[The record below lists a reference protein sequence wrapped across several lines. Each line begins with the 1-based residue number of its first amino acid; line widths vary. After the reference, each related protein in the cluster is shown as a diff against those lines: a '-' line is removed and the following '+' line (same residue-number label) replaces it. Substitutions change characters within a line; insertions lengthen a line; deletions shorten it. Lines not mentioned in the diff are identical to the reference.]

1 MIILS
6 IDSSATAASVALTE
20 DSKLIGEFFTN
31 TDFTHSRT
39 LAPMIEN
46 LLTVTGKEVKDV
58 DMIAV
63 TNGPG
68 SFTGVRIGVSVAKGI
83 AFADDLPCFGISTL
97 EAMAYNLT
105 MTDCIVCAVMDAR
118 RSQVYNAMFRIRFG
132 EVERLCDDRAI
143 AIEELK
149 AEINEKYNGE
159 RVILVGD
166 GSTITMREVMD
177 LPMSVEMAEE
187 PLRFQRASS
196 VAAAA
201 MTRIKAEEKPLTA
214 AELLPSYLRLSQ
226 AERER
231 KEKESVNT
239 EAINENS
246 EDKKENVE

>member
-6 IDSSATAASVALTE
+6 IDSSATAASCALTE
-20 DSKLIGEFFTN
+20 DNKLISEFFTN

-46 LLTVTGKEVKDV
+46 LLAVAGKTVSDV
-58 DMIAV
+58 DLVAV

-83 AFADDLPCFGISTL
+83 AFPDDIPCMAVSTL

-105 MTDCIVCAVMDAR
+105 LTDCIVCAVMDAR
-118 RSQVYNAMFRIRFG
+118 RNQVYNAMFRIRFG

-143 AIEELK
+143 AISELK
-149 AEINEKYNGE
+149 EEIREKYLGE
-159 RVILVGD
+159 RIILVGD

-177 LPMSVEMAEE
+177 LPKSVEMAPE
-187 PLRFQRASS
+187 PLRFQRAAS
-196 VAAAA
+196 VASAAV
-201 MTRIKAEEKPLTA
+201 TRLSAGEKPITG

-231 KEKESVNT
+231 KEKESN
-239 EAINENS
+239 
-246 EDKKENVE
+246 K

>member
-6 IDSSATAASVALTE
+6 IDSSATAASCALVE
-20 DSKLIGEFFTN
+20 DKKLIGEFFTN

-46 LLTVTGKEVKDV
+46 LLTVTGKKVSDIDLV
-58 DMIAV
+58 AV

-83 AFADDLPCFGISTL
+83 AFPDSIPCVAVSTL

-105 MTDCIVCAVMDAR
+105 LTDCIVCAVMDAR

-143 AIEELK
+143 AIADLKEE
-149 AEINEKYNGE
+149 IREKYLGE
-159 RVILVGD
+159 RIILVGD

-177 LPMSVEMAEE
+177 LPKSIEMAPEN
-187 PLRFQRASS
+187 LRLQRASS
-196 VAAAA
+196 VASAAVA
-201 MTRIKAEEKPLTA
+201 KLSAGEKTVTG

-231 KEKESVNT
+231 KEKEENT
-239 EAINENS
+239 PSLNN
-246 EDKKENVE
+246 

>member
-1 MIILS
+1 MVILA
-6 IDSSATAASVALTE
+6 IDSSATAASAALM
-20 DSKLIGEFFTN
+20 DDNKLIGEFFTN

-46 LLTVTGKEVKDV
+46 LLDVTGKTVSDIELV
-58 DMIAV
+58 AV
-63 TNGPG
+63 SNGPG

-83 AFADDLPCFGISTL
+83 AFADDLPCMAVSTL

-105 MTDCIVCAVMDAR
+105 LTDCIVCAVMDAR
-118 RSQVYNAMFRIRFG
+118 RNQVYNAMFRIRFG

-143 AIEELK
+143 ALSDLK
-149 AEINEKYNGE
+149 AEIAEKYNGQ

-177 LPMSVEMAEE
+177 LPMSVEMAPE
-187 PLRFQRASS
+187 PIRFQRASS
-196 VAAAA
+196 VAAAVQA
-201 MTRIKAEEKPLTA
+201 HMTAGEKPLKS

-231 KEKESVNT
+231 KEKEAANQPQP
-239 EAINENS
+239 
-246 EDKKENVE
+246 DNV

>member
-1 MIILS
+1 MIILT

-20 DSKLIGEFFTN
+20 DTKLIGEFFTN

-39 LAPMIEN
+39 LVPMIDS

-83 AFADDLPCFGISTL
+83 AFADDLPCMAISTL

-118 RSQVYNAMFRIRFG
+118 RNQVYNAMFRIRFG
-132 EVERLCDDRAI
+132 EVERLCEDRAI
-143 AIEELK
+143 AIEDLK
-149 AEINEKYNGE
+149 KEIGEKYSGE

-177 LPMSVEMAEE
+177 LPMAVEMAEE
-187 PLRFQRASS
+187 SLRYQRASS
-196 VAAAA
+196 VAAAT
-201 MTRIKAEEKPLTA
+201 MKRLSAEEKPLTA
-214 AELLPSYLRLSQ
+214 AQLLPSYLRLSQ

-231 KEKESVNT
+231 KEKESANT
-239 EAINENS
+239 DTINENS
-246 EDKKENVE
+246 EDKKENV

>member
-6 IDSSATAASVALTE
+6 IDSSATAASAALTE
-20 DSKLIGEFFTN
+20 DSKLVGEFFTN

-46 LLTVTGKEVKDV
+46 LLSVSGKTTSDV
-58 DMIAV
+58 DLIAV
-63 TNGPG
+63 SNGPG

-83 AFADDLPCFGISTL
+83 AFADDLPCMAISTL
-97 EAMAYNLT
+97 ESMAYNLIL
-105 MTDCIVCAVMDAR
+105 TDCIVCAVMDAR
-118 RSQVYNAMFRIRFG
+118 RNQVYNAMFRIRFG
-132 EVERLCDDRAI
+132 EVERLCEDRAI
-143 AIEELK
+143 SLADLK
-149 AEINEKYNGE
+149 AEISEKYNGQ

-177 LPMSVEMAEE
+177 LTMSVEMAPESI
-187 PLRFQRASS
+187 RFQRASS

-201 MTRIKAEEKPLTA
+201 QAHLAAGEKPLKS

-231 KEKESVNT
+231 KEKEAVKQ
-239 EAINENS
+239 AS
-246 EDKKENVE
+246 EDNAN

>member
-6 IDSSATAASVALTE
+6 IDSSATAASAALTE
-20 DSKLIGEFFTN
+20 DNKLIGEFFTN

-46 LLTVTGKEVKDV
+46 LLTVSGKTVSDIGV
-58 DMIAV
+58 IAV

-83 AFADDLPCFGISTL
+83 AFSDDLPCIPISTL
-97 EAMAYNLT
+97 EAMAYNLIL
-105 MTDCIVCAVMDAR
+105 TDCIVCAVMDAR

-143 AIEELK
+143 AIADLKEE
-149 AEINEKYNGE
+149 IREKYLGE
-159 RVILVGD
+159 RIILVGD

-177 LPMSVEMAEE
+177 LPKSIEMAPE

-196 VAAAA
+196 VAVAANA
-201 MTRIKAEEKPLTA
+201 KLSAGEKTLNS

-231 KEKESVNT
+231 KEKELNQ
-239 EAINENS
+239 APR
-246 EDKKENVE
+246 

>member
-6 IDSSATAASVALTE
+6 IDSSATAASCALVE
-20 DSKLIGEFFTN
+20 DKKLIGEFFTN

-46 LLTVTGKEVKDV
+46 LLTVTGKKVSDIDLV
-58 DMIAV
+58 AV

-83 AFADDLPCFGISTL
+83 AFPDNIPCVAVSTL

-105 MTDCIVCAVMDAR
+105 LTDCIVCAVMDAR

-143 AIEELK
+143 AIADLKEE
-149 AEINEKYNGE
+149 IREKYLGE
-159 RVILVGD
+159 RIILVGD

-177 LPMSVEMAEE
+177 LPKSIEMAPEN
-187 PLRFQRASS
+187 LRLQRASS
-196 VAAAA
+196 VASAAVA
-201 MTRIKAEEKPLTA
+201 KLSAGEKTVTG

-231 KEKESVNT
+231 KEKEKNT
-239 EAINENS
+239 PSLNN
-246 EDKKENVE
+246 

>member
-6 IDSSATAASVALTE
+6 IDSSATAASAALME
-20 DSKLIGEFFTN
+20 DSKLLGEFFTN

-39 LAPMIEN
+39 LAPMIED
-46 LLTVTGKEVKDV
+46 LLSVCGKTTADIN
-58 DMIAV
+58 MIAV
-63 TNGPG
+63 TAGPG

-83 AFADDLPCFGISTL
+83 AFADDLPCIAVSTL

-105 MTDCIVCAVMDAR
+105 LTDCIVCAVMDAR

-132 EVERLCDDRAI
+132 EVERLCEDRAI
-143 AIEELK
+143 AIADLKEEIRNTYLT
-149 AEINEKYNGE
+149 E

-166 GSTITMREVMD
+166 GSTVAMRELMD
-177 LPMSVEMAEE
+177 LPKSVEMAPEA
-187 PLRFQRASS
+187 LRFQRASS

-201 MTRIKAEEKPLTA
+201 MTKLSVGEKPINS

-231 KEKESVNT
+231 KEKES
-239 EAINENS
+239 AASHS
-246 EDKKENVE
+246 EGSVTAGD

>member
-6 IDSSATAASVALTE
+6 IDSSATAASAALVE
-20 DSKLIGEFFTN
+20 DTKLIGEFFTN

-39 LAPMIEN
+39 LVPMIDS
-46 LLTVTGKEVKDV
+46 LLTVAGKEVKDIDLV
-58 DMIAV
+58 AV

-68 SFTGVRIGVSVAKGI
+68 SFTGVRIGVSVAKGM
-83 AFADDLPCFGISTL
+83 AFADDLPCMAISTL

-132 EVERLCDDRAI
+132 EVERLCEDRAI
-143 AIEELK
+143 AIEDLK
-149 AEINEKYNGE
+149 KEIGEQYKGE
-159 RVILVGD
+159 RIILVGD

-177 LPMSVEMAEE
+177 LPMAVEMAEE
-187 PLRFQRASS
+187 SLRYQRASS

-201 MTRIKAEEKPLTA
+201 IKRLGAEEKPLTA

-231 KEKESVNT
+231 KEKESAKT
-239 EAINENS
+239 ETINEIS
-246 EDKKENVE
+246 EDKKENV

>member
-6 IDSSATAASVALTE
+6 IDSSAAAASAALTE

-46 LLTVTGKEVKDV
+46 LLTVTGKEASDI
-58 DMIAV
+58 DLIAV

-83 AFADDLPCFGISTL
+83 AFADDVPCMAVSTL
-97 EAMAYNLT
+97 ESMAYNLT
-105 MTDCIVCAVMDAR
+105 LTDCIVCAVMDAR
-118 RSQVYNAMFRIRFG
+118 RNQVYNAMFRIRFG
-132 EVERLCDDRAI
+132 EVERLCEDRAI
-143 AIEELK
+143 SIEDLK
-149 AEINEKYNGE
+149 AEIGEKYMGQ

-166 GSTITMREVMD
+166 GSTVTMREVMS
-177 LPMSVEMAEE
+177 LPMSVEMAPEN
-187 PLRFQRASS
+187 LRFQRASS
-196 VAAAA
+196 VASAA
-201 MTRIKAEEKPLTA
+201 MVRLNAGEKPLKS

-231 KEKESVNT
+231 NERESAQN
-239 EAINENS
+239 NEN
-246 EDKKENVE
+246 KQ

>member
-6 IDSSATAASVALTE
+6 IDSSATAASAALVE

-46 LLTVTGKEVKDV
+46 LLNVTGKKTSDV
-58 DMIAV
+58 DLIAV
-63 TNGPG
+63 SNGPG

-83 AFADDLPCFGISTL
+83 AFADDLPCIAVSTL

-105 MTDCIVCAVMDAR
+105 LTDCVVCAVMDAR
-118 RSQVYNAMFRIRFG
+118 RNQVYNAMFRIRFG
-132 EVERLCDDRAI
+132 EVERLCEDRAI
-143 AIEELK
+143 AIEDLK
-149 AEINEKYNGE
+149 AEIDEKYTGE

-177 LPMSVEMAEE
+177 LPTPVEIA
-187 PLRFQRASS
+187 PHNLRYQRASS
-196 VAAAA
+196 VASAAQA
-201 MTRIKAEEKPLTA
+201 HIDAGEKPVKSS
-214 AELLPSYLRLSQ
+214 ELLPSYLRLSQ

-231 KEKESVNT
+231 KEKESNNIT
-239 EAINENS
+239 
-246 EDKKENVE
+246 DKEN